1 MAIRKLVASC
11 TIAIWLKK
19 TLRLAGIDVSI
30 FPGHSVRS
38 ASTSAAAAAGVTMN
52 DIMQAAD
59 WSSEGSS
66 TGPLMTLPMAGQCC
80 LQPLVRPEQYCV
92 VL

>member
-1 MAIRKLVASC
+1 MASC
-11 TIAIWLKK
+11 TIAIWLKE
-19 TLRLAGIDVSI
+19 TLRLAGINVSI
-30 FPGHSVRS
+30 LPGHSVRG
-38 ASTSAAAAAGVTMN
+38 ASMSAAAAVGVTMN

-59 WSSEGSS
+59 WSSEGFS
-66 TGPLMTLPMAGQCC
+66 TNPLMTLPMAGQCC